1 MLLHFALALHFA
13 AILITFCINITF
25 CGDFY
30 ILRRNTL
37 LFTTLYH
44 NNFREKIIRNVM
56 HLQIRCKSL
65 PVICME
71 IEGSVKLSENIHNIW
86 IAWKP
91 AVSSQTRTRRNIVP
105 KFLKNAMKTVFA
117 FCIFHNGW
125 IYLSIP
131 SEAKTCFLEPMF
143 KKLVVIFYT
152 RIIISSRQGWT
163 L

>member
-1 MLLHFALALHFA
+1 
-13 AILITFCINITF
+13 
-25 CGDFY
+25 
-30 ILRRNTL
+30 
-37 LFTTLYH
+37 
-44 NNFREKIIRNVM
+44 M

-71 IEGSVKLSENIHNIW
+71 IEGSVKLSENMHNIW
-86 IAWKP
+86 IAWKA
-91 AVSSQTRTRRNIVP
+91 AVTLQTHCERIIVP

-117 FCIFHNGW
+117 FYIFYNGW

-131 SEAKTCFLEPMF
+131 SEAKTCFLESMF
-143 KKLVVIFYT
+143 KKLVAIFYT

>member
-1 MLLHFALALHFA
+1 
-13 AILITFCINITF
+13 
-25 CGDFY
+25 
-30 ILRRNTL
+30 
-37 LFTTLYH
+37 
-44 NNFREKIIRNVM
+44 M

-86 IAWKP
+86 IAWKA
-91 AVSSQTRTRRNIVP
+91 AVILQTHCERIIVP

-117 FCIFHNGW
+117 FYIFYNGW

-143 KKLVVIFYT
+143 KKRVAIFYT